1 MTNIKINNTT
11 PFYILSNILEPFGK
25 ILGVDGIILLSFLL
39 GFPANEIV
47 LPIMIMGYLNT
58 SNISLL
64 SESINIRNLFLNNGL
79 TVITAMNVILFSIMH
94 FPCGTTLLT
103 IKKEVG
109 TKWMIYSL
117 LVPLLTGIM
126 FLLILNIFL

>member
-1 MTNIKINNTT
+1 M
-11 PFYILSNILEPFGK
+11 
-25 ILGVDGIILLSFLL
+25 DGIILLSFLL

-64 SESINIRNLFLNNGL
+64 SESINIRNLFLNNGW

>member
-1 MTNIKINNTT
+1 MLLIC

-64 SESINIRNLFLNNGL
+64 SESINIRNLFLNNGW
-79 TVITAMNVILFSIMH
+79 TVITSMNVILFSIMH